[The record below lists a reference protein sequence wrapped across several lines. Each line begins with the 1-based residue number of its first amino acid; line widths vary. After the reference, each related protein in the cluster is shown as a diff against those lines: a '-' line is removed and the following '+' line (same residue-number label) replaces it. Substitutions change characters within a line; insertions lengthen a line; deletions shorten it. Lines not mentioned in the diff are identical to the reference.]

1 MPHCTVWG
9 PGPPST
15 LAPLQARAW
24 GARSTSAA
32 WTFRTSRRRATSCP
46 MPPRLRARAAPGA
59 LRRRTGCAGFRWVA
73 PQRGTV
79 TRHIAATCRPAAGGS
94 AAGRA
99 SRAGSGKPP
108 VPPKAGAA
116 RAGLRLCAGGW
127 AALPCTHRLLCPSC
141 PLQASSLTR
150 SGSLGVP
157 SAPAAPAPTASL
169 SRSASLPHRAGS
181 GDGGAS
187 HSSTAPAE
195 CSAPP
200 LGGLP
205 GAAKPGRTAASSR
218 PGSQPNSIPEE
229 QAVPAAAGPSG
240 SYASMLKRSA
250 SAGLSAAADGGHA
263 PPPPQQQAQAP
274 APGNKLEKEEVLR

>member
-1 MPHCTVWG
+1 MG
-9 PGPPST
+9 
-15 LAPLQARAW
+15 
-24 GARSTSAA
+24 
-32 WTFRTSRRRATSCP
+32 RTQHVGGVDFSYQP
-46 MPPRLRARAAPGA
+46 PPRNIVPYAASLKSQGSARCAAAAHGV
-59 LRRRTGCAGFRWVA
+59 RWV
-73 PQRGTV
+73 QVGGTPEGDGDS
-79 TRHIAATCRPAAGGS
+79 THCRHLPPCCRWQCS
-94 AAGRA
+94 GRA

-127 AALPCTHRLLCPSC
+127 AALPCTHRLLCPSR